1 MRRMKIKTK
10 KAVYSFLLF
19 LLIVAIFG
27 AVTALCN
34 QWLKESGNSSKFL
47 KLALLALY
55 VLVNY
60 KAWRWLC
67 RKLDNLD

>member
-1 MRRMKIKTK
+1 MKANTK
-10 KAVYSFLLF
+10 KALWAFLLF

-27 AVTALCN
+27 AVVALCN
-34 QWLKESGNSSKFL
+34 QWLREAGDNGKFW
-47 KLALLALY
+47 KLMLLALY
-55 VLVNY
+55 VFVNY